1 MEQQPPLI
9 LPNWAENS
17 WNNNHHS
24 IVDFRGKTYI
34 VYHSRILSNRQGHNN
49 VFERSVCID
58 ELKYNDDGTI
68 AKVVPTH
75 EGPKQLKPL
84 DPYSVNRAVTICQ
97 DEKVKVKM
105 ADVRNASESVVIAS
119 EGGAWIR
126 YAGFAFDAAPKS
138 VAALCRA
145 KGSAV
150 IEVHKGAVDGPV
162 AASIQLSDTKGE
174 FVRFSAA
181 VSGIGTEK
189 CDLYFVFGG
198 SAAGVEFAQYR
209 FGR

>member
-1 MEQQPPLI
+1 M
-9 LPNWAENS
+9 
-17 WNNNHHS
+17 
-24 IVDFRGKTYI
+24 
-34 VYHSRILSNRQGHNN
+34 
-49 VFERSVCID
+49 CID

-105 ADVRNASESVVIAS
+105 ASVRNASESVIMAS

-138 VAALCRA
+138 VATLCRA
-145 KGSAV
+145 KGPAV
-150 IEVHKGAVDGPV
+150 VEVRKGAVDGPL
-162 AASIQLSDTKGE
+162 AATIALSDTKGE
-174 FVRFSAA
+174 FRKFSAA
-181 VSGIGTEK
+181 VSGIGAET
-189 CDLYFVFGG
+189 CDLYFVFVK
-198 SAAGVEFAQYR
+198 SAAGTEFASYR
-209 FGR
+209 FAR